1 MSPTFTVFI
10 CILILTAI
18 LFDSKHYDTAI
29 LMNVILYEK
38 VAICLSFKIFLKKY
52 FLSVYNHFAVILDH
66 KLKHKGDKS
75 IICYRSNANK
85 TGREAVQ
92 IGFVF

>member
-1 MSPTFTVFI
+1 MTG
-10 CILILTAI
+10 
-18 LFDSKHYDTAI
+18 
-29 LMNVILYEK
+29 ILYEK
-38 VAICLSFKIFLKKY
+38 VVICLGFKRCI
-52 FLSVYNHFAVILDH
+52 YNHFAVILDH

-85 TGREAVQ
+85 TVHEAVA